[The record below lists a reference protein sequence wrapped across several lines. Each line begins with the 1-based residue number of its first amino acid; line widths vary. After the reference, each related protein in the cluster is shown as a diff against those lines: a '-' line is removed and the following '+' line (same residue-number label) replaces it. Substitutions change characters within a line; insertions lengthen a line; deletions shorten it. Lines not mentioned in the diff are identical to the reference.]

1 MKIELAWWWYWRYTA
16 YHTDSKPIEV
26 FEMEHVATVS
36 QMRAILDSTAGKV
49 FSVSFV
55 KKDGS
60 VRDMVCRNEVSKGT
74 SGGVA
79 GHAHKEE
86 LYTVWDMQ
94 AAGFRCVNL
103 TTVKRIKCGELNK
116 EWYV

>member
-1 MKIELAWWWYWRYTA
+1 VPVRKLYTEPTPTEQPKRA
-16 YHTDSKPIEV
+16 KESK
-26 FEMEHVATVS
+26 MEHVATIS
-36 QMRAILDSTAGKV
+36 QMRQLLDSTAGKV
-49 FSVSFV
+49 FSVTFV

-60 VRDMVCRNEVSKGT
+60 IRDMVCRNEVSKGT

-86 LYTVWDMQ
+86 LYTVYDMQ
-94 AAGFRCVNL
+94 AQGFRCVNL